1 MNSVNVIGR
10 LTQHP
15 ELKAL
20 ASGKTVC
27 RIRLA
32 VKGMGR
38 GGVEEPGYINV
49 AVFGEAGEAAARTLT
64 KGWLVGAYGKLQY
77 GEWENDQGERRHDHE
92 IVGNVQFL
100 AAPRSNGE
108 QPAEADTPAEEVIAF

>member
-20 ASGKTVC
+20 PSGKTVC

-100 AAPRSNGE
+100 AAPRSNGD
-108 QPAEADTPAEEVIAF
+108 QPAEADTPAEEAIAF